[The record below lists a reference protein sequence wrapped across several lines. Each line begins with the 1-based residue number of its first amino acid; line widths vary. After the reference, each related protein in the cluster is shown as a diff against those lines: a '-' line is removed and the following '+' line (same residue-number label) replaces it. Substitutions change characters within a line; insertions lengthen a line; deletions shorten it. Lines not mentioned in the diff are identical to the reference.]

1 MVEFSYSEEQRQ
13 ICSLME
19 ECCDRYLNDRVYAD
33 DASGTFRRDKWSRI
47 AETGLLGLPFP
58 ASHGGAEQ
66 GMLTTALAVRALARR
81 CEDEGLVFSVCA
93 QMSAAQ
99 VPLWIY
105 GTKEQQTRYLEPL
118 IDGRYI
124 GSSVITEPG
133 AGSDS
138 SAMTTLVEKHQE
150 GYLLN
155 GVKTFATLAPD
166 ADVLLVYGK
175 HANGLPML
183 DVSAFLLEAGQQEYS
198 IGQVFAKMGLRTS
211 PMSEVLLNQTRLPPH
226 RLLGRE
232 RQGMGIFFKAMLWER
247 IIVSAYHVGAM
258 EQQYAQT
265 YQYASRRKQFGQ
277 AILSFEGVYD
287 KLVQMRIRLET
298 GKLMLDQVCE
308 DFDRGR
314 CGMHSASML
323 KLHTSESKVQN
334 SLAAVQIWG
343 AYGYVKESPPEKQM
357 RDSLAAKLYS
367 GTSEM
372 QKKIMLEGL
381 GEGYE

>member
-1 MVEFSYSEEQRQ
+1 MDFSYTEEQRQ

-19 ECCDRYLNDRVYAD
+19 ECSGRYLNDGVYED
-33 DASGTFRRDKWSRI
+33 DEHGTFRRDKWSRI
-47 AETGLLGLPFP
+47 ADTGLLGLPFP
-58 ASHGGAEQ
+58 ERYGGAEQ
-66 GMLTTALAVRALARR
+66 GMLTTALAVYSLARH
-81 CEDEGLVFSVCA
+81 CHDEGLVFSVCA

-99 VPLWIY
+99 VPLWVY
-105 GTKEQQTRYLEPL
+105 GTGEQQTRYLAPL
-118 IDGRYI
+118 IGGRFI

-133 AGSDS
+133 SGSDS
-138 SAMTTLVEKHQE
+138 SAMTTSVEKLAD

-155 GVKTFATLAPD
+155 GVKTFATLAPE
-166 ADVLLVYGK
+166 ADILLVYGK

-183 DVSAFLLEAGQQEYS
+183 DVSAFILEAQQEEYR
-198 IGQVFAKMGLRTS
+198 IGQIFGKMGLRTS
-211 PMSEVLLNQTRLPPH
+211 PMSEVLLNQTRIPAD

-247 IIVSAYHVGAM
+247 IIVSAYHAGAM
-258 EQQYAQT
+258 EQQYEQT
-265 YQYASRRKQFGQ
+265 YHYASKRKQFGQ

-287 KLVQMRIRLET
+287 KLVQMRLRLET
-298 GKLMLDQVCE
+298 GRLMLFKVCA
-308 DFDRGR
+308 DFDQGR

-343 AYGYVKESPPEKQM
+343 AYGYVKESAPEKQM
-357 RDSLAAKLYS
+357 RDSLASKLYS

-372 QKKIMLEGL
+372 QKKIMMEGL